1 MFICDN
7 CENTIESGRN
17 ILKGFDCTFCS
28 KNCREVI
35 KNVNREHDQKL
46 INYRLWFKAKPDRKI
61 IESTMKRTQSI
72 IDLKL
77 NNKNNTKIN
86 TDNSKNSSN
95 SFIHMIKICTSLNF
109 SITTFRMLISTTIL
123 YLNKF

>member
-7 CENTIESGRN
+7 CENKIESGRN

-35 KNVNREHDQKL
+35 KNVNREHDEKL
-46 INYRLWFKAKPDRKI
+46 TNCRLWFKSKPDKQI
-61 IESTMKRTQSI
+61 IENTIKRTQSI
-72 IDLKL
+72 LDLKS
-77 NNKNNTKIN
+77 NITKIN
-86 TDNSKNSSN
+86 TNTTKNSSI
-95 SFIHMIKICTSLNF
+95 SFIYMFKICTSLNF
-109 SITTFRMLISTTIL
+109 SITTFRILISTTLL

>member
-7 CENTIESGRN
+7 CENTIECGKS

-46 INYRLWFKAKPDRKI
+46 TNYRLWFKSKPDKKI
-61 IESTMKRTQSI
+61 IENTIKRTQSI
-72 IDLKL
+72 IDLK
-77 NNKNNTKIN
+77 
-86 TDNSKNSSN
+86 SK
-95 SFIHMIKICTSLNF
+95 
-109 SITTFRMLISTTIL
+109 
-123 YLNKF
+123 

>member
-7 CENTIESGRN
+7 CENKIESGRN

-28 KNCREVI
+28 KNCRKVI
-35 KNVNREHDQKL
+35 KNAIKEHDQKFT
-46 INYRLWFKAKPDRKI
+46 NYRVWFKSKPDKQI
-61 IESTMKRTQSI
+61 LENTMKRTQSI

-77 NNKNNTKIN
+77 NNRNNTKIN
-86 TDNSKNSSN
+86 TNKSKNSSN
-95 SFIHMIKICTSLNF
+95 SFIHMIKIFTSLNF
-109 SITTFRMLISTTIL
+109 SITTFKMLISTTLL

>member
-46 INYRLWFKAKPDRKI
+46 SNYRLWFKSKPDKQI
-61 IESTMKRTQSI
+61 IESSIKRTQSI
-72 IDLKL
+72 IDLKS
-77 NNKNNTKIN
+77 NNKNNKIN
-86 TDNSKNSSN
+86 TNNSKNTSN
-95 SFIHMIKICTSLNF
+95 SFIHIFKICTSLNF
-109 SITTFRMLISTTIL
+109 SITTFRMLISTTLL
-123 YLNKF
+123 YFNKF